1 MCVCCVSPAWTNTSG
16 QDPEPAVCICMSDA
30 RLLVLL
36 HWTRHSRASVS
47 FPLAC
52 LLPSC
57 FVQEKALLSVFLVL
71 VCMLLCQSTS
81 FL

>member
-1 MCVCCVSPAWTNTSG
+1 VCVLRLQLG
-16 QDPEPAVCICMSDA
+16 QTRQAKIQSQLSAVCLHDA

-52 LLPSC
+52 LLSSC
-57 FVQEKALLSVFLVL
+57 FVQEKALLSVFL
-71 VCMLLCQSTS
+71 CMVLCQSTS